1 MSDQPT
7 PEQNQ
12 QEFNDVVEAQRQEL
26 IEQDIEMH
34 KETDED
40 TPVSADGDLS
50 GTEAKPAKKAAKKAT
65 KK

>member
-7 PEQNQ
+7 QEQAD
-12 QEFNDVVEAQRQEL
+12 FADVVEAQRQEL

-40 TPVSADGDLS
+40 TPVSSEGDLS
-50 GTEAKPAKKAAKKAT
+50 GTEAKPTKKATAKKAAKK
-65 KK
+65 K